1 MYKVGLTGGIGTG
14 KSYIG
19 KLFSVYGVKIIDSDV
34 IARVVVLP
42 GSPTLKEIAAHFGA
56 EVIEA
61 DGSLNRRALRERVF
75 AQESELAALNAIIHP
90 AIHQLINEYCDLVAT
105 HQPLPE
111 VYYLT
116 AALQQANA
124 QEARRLKAKTK
135 PQETLSREERQSRK
149 EHFLQTQELI
159 NTPLDPSVVF
169 SEEHP
174 APYVILDIPLLFEN
188 GWDQVVD
195 SILVVDCEPE
205 LQISRVMKRDGA
217 TKEQALAII
226 SRQCPRDFKLE
237 HADEVI
243 STDSPC
249 VADKRQA
256 VLNLHLKY
264 LAQAR
269 AAAPVETL
277 P

>member
-42 GSPTLKEIAAHFGA
+42 GSLTLKKIAAHFGP

-75 AQESELAALNAIIHP
+75 ADPAELTALNALIHP
-90 AIHQLINEYCDLVAT
+90 AIHQLINEYCDLVAA

-116 AALQQANA
+116 AALLQANA
-124 QEARRLKAKTK
+124 QEARRLKAKSQPK
-135 PQETLSREERQSRK
+135 ETLSKEERQSRK
-149 EHFLQTQELI
+149 AHYLQEQELI

-195 SILVVDCEPE
+195 SILVVDCDPE
-205 LQISRVMKRDGA
+205 LQLSRVMNRDGA
-217 TKEQALAII
+217 SKEQALAII
-226 SRQCPRDFKLE
+226 ARQCPRDFKLQ
-237 HADEVI
+237 HADGVI

-256 VLNLHLKY
+256 VLNLHMQY

-269 AAAPVETL
+269 AAALV
-277 P
+277 

>member
-42 GSPTLKEIAAHFGA
+42 GSPTLKHIAERFGS
-56 EVIEA
+56 EVLEA

-75 AQESELAALNAIIHP
+75 ADKAELAALNAIIHP
-90 AIHQLINEYCDLVAT
+90 AIHHLINEYCDLVAA
-105 HQPLPE
+105 HKSLPE

-116 AALQQANA
+116 AALQQAQA
-124 QEARRLKAKTK
+124 QDARRLKAKTRPK
-135 PQETLSREERQSRK
+135 EALSSEERQARK
-149 EHFLQTQELI
+149 AHYLQEQELV

-169 SEEHP
+169 SDDQP

-188 GWDQVVD
+188 GWDKVVD

-205 LQISRVMKRDGA
+205 LQLKRVMNRDGA
-217 TKEQALAII
+217 SREQAQAII
-226 SRQCPRDFKLE
+226 SRQCPRDFKLA
-237 HADEVI
+237 HADGVI

-256 VLNLHLKY
+256 VLNLHLQY
-264 LAQAR
+264 LALAR
-269 AAAPVETL
+269 GT
-277 P
+277 